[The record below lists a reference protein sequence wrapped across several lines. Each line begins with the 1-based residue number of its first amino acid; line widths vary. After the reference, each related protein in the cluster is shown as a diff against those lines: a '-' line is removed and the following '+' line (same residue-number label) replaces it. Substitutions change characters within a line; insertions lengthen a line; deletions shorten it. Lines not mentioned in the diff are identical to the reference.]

1 MLATDKVIKE
11 FRVTEKATMLSAE
24 QNKYTFEVFPTVNKK
39 EVAHAI
45 QKLFSVKVTDVN
57 MLKRKGKVKRSRS
70 RKGRPSSTS
79 DVKLAVVT
87 LKQGDKIEMV

>member
-11 FRVTEKATMLSAE
+11 FRVTEKATLLSAE

-45 QKLFSVKVTDVN
+45 EKLFSVKVADVN
-57 MLKRKGKVKRSRS
+57 MMIRKGKAKRSRS
-70 RKGRPSSTS
+70 RKGQVNRRS